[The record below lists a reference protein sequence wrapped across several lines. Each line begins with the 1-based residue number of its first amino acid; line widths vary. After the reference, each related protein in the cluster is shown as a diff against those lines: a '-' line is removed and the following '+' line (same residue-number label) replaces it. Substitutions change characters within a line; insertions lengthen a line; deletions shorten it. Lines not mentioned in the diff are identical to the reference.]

1 MCYYSICFST
11 IMACNYWNDLTL
23 SAIAENAMLAYQE
36 GLNDGKEFTC
46 DYLPQIV
53 NICGADVEVVFC
65 SRYQDTLSFTP
76 AVSSKHVLDRL
87 ILENTSENTGVLLWL
102 SNHCLACIFQHVNN
116 TRQKTKYFLVA
127 CNERQTINLLGKFT
141 DSHSVIDNICNIVT
155 QKLKC
160 DEIEYDIQFFSCSCQ
175 LTKSEPQ
182 KIIRKHQTTTQK
194 RLLADKNK
202 ENYVN
207 LEPAEKKIRSE
218 RTALNYKSMDPMKK
232 KELVERNAKKY
243 KSMDPMEK
251 KDLVKQMPKK
261 TKQWSQKKKTS

>member
-1 MCYYSICFST
+1 MT
-11 IMACNYWNDLTL
+11 
-23 SAIAENAMLAYQE
+23 
-36 GLNDGKEFTC
+36 
-46 DYLPQIV
+46 
-53 NICGADVEVVFC
+53 
-65 SRYQDTLSFTP
+65 
-76 AVSSKHVLDRL
+76 
-87 ILENTSENTGVLLWL
+87 
-102 SNHCLACIFQHVNN
+102 
-116 TRQKTKYFLVA
+116 
-127 CNERQTINLLGKFT
+127 CNERQTIKLFENFT
-141 DSHSVIDNICNIVT
+141 DSGIDKICNIVT

-251 KDLVKQMPKK
+251 KDLVETNAKKYKSMDPKK
-261 TKQWSQKKKTS
+261 KN